1 MILGAGEI
9 TMSWQNNIKKNDS
22 KEFDRN
28 LRGLEVADGHLR
40 KIRDMLVLDS
50 YFTPTKEQKRLV
62 KANAEYYTK
71 LFIEIVKAIDSD
83 EYPGGV

>member
-1 MILGAGEI
+1 
-9 TMSWQNNIKKNDS
+9 MSWKDKIQKNIEGDS

-50 YFTPTKEQKRLV
+50 EFTPTTEQKRLV

-71 LFIEIVKAIDSD
+71 LFMEVVKAIESD
-83 EYPGGV
+83 EYPDGV

>member
-1 MILGAGEI
+1 
-9 TMSWQNNIKKNDS
+9 MSWKDNIRKNIEGQP

-50 YFTPTKEQKRLV
+50 EFTPTNEQKRIV
-62 KANAEYYTK
+62 KANAKYYTK
-71 LFIEIVKAIDSD
+71 LFMEIVEAIESD
-83 EYPGGV
+83 EYPDGV

>member
-1 MILGAGEI
+1 
-9 TMSWQNNIKKNDS
+9 MSWKNNIRKNIEGDS

-28 LRGLEVADGHLR
+28 LQGLEMADGHLR

-50 YFTPTKEQKRLV
+50 EFTPTKEQKRLV

-71 LFIEIVKAIDSD
+71 LFMEVVKAIESD
-83 EYPGGV
+83 EYPDGV

>member
-1 MILGAGEI
+1 
-9 TMSWQNNIKKNDS
+9 MSWKNKIQKNIEGDS

-40 KIRDMLVLDS
+40 RIRDMLVLDS
-50 YFTPTKEQKRLV
+50 EFTPTAEQKRLV

-71 LFIEIVKAIDSD
+71 LFMEVVKAIESD
-83 EYPGGV
+83 EYPDGV

>member
-1 MILGAGEI
+1 MN
-9 TMSWQNNIKKNDS
+9 WQNIIKKNDS

-28 LRGLEVADGHLR
+28 LRELEVADGNLR
-40 KIRDMLVLDS
+40 RIRDMLVRDS
-50 YFTPTKEQKRLV
+50 KFTPTNEQKRLV

-83 EYPGGV
+83 EYPEGV

>member
-1 MILGAGEI
+1 
-9 TMSWQNNIKKNDS
+9 MSWKNKIRKNIEGES

-28 LRGLEVADGHLR
+28 LRELEVAHGHLR

-50 YFTPTKEQKRLV
+50 EFTPTKEQKRLV

-71 LFIEIVKAIDSD
+71 FFLSLIHI
-83 EYPGGV
+83 

>member
-1 MILGAGEI
+1 
-9 TMSWQNNIKKNDS
+9 MSWQNKIQKNIEGES

-50 YFTPTKEQKRLV
+50 EFTPTKKQKRLV

-71 LFIEIVKAIDSD
+71 LFMEVIKVIDSD
-83 EYPGGV
+83 EYPDGV